1 MQLEPYLFFD
11 GDCEEALAFY
21 KGVFGG
27 EITSLHRFEG
37 SPLAAQLPPEYK
49 TKIMHAGFKA
59 ADLHFMASDGMPG
72 TPRPEGSRIAL
83 SLGTRDAGIAADVFE
98 KLAEG
103 GSITMPLQDTFW
115 GAKFGMVIDK
125 FGIEWML
132 NCEKK
137 SDS

>member
-27 EITSLHRFEG
+27 EITSLNRFEG

-49 TKIMHAGFKA
+49 KKVMHAAFKA
-59 ADLHFMASDGMPG
+59 AALRFMASDGMPG
-72 TPRPEGSRIAL
+72 TARPEGSRIAL
-83 SLGTRDAGIAADVFE
+83 SLGTRDAGVADEVFQ

-103 GSITMPLQDTFW
+103 GAVTMPFQDTFW

-137 SDS
+137 SP